1 VGIVWLD
8 SFACGGGDGSPEA
21 FFPRPGWGFHLLL
34 LLLLA
39 HVRIANE
46 ADMGQQ
52 QLLLHIG

>member
-8 SFACGGGDGSPEA
+8 GFASGGGDGSPEA
-21 FFPRPGWGFHLLL
+21 FCSRPGWGFH